1 MIVSVVSGTTACRNQ
16 PHYGKEKA
24 MIKVPFL
31 DLKAQYRSIRD
42 EVLPALEAVCES
54 TGFAQGPATKVFEEE
69 FAAYCGVKYCVT
81 LNSGTSALH
90 VAMLCL
96 GIGPGD
102 EVIVPA
108 MTFIATAWGVSY
120 VGAKPVFVDID
131 PQRRTLDPR
140 LLEAAITKRTK
151 AIIPVDLYGLPAELD
166 AIQKI
171 ADKYGIAVVQDSAQ
185 SQGSRYKGRSIG
197 NYGKVACTSFYPG
210 KNLGAYGEGGALLT
224 NDAKI
229 AEHARCLRD
238 HGQKQRY
245 HHDEVGYNY
254 RMDGFQGAVLGI
266 KLRHLD
272 AWNAARKAHAQRYN
286 ELLAGLPLT
295 LPDTPPDSVS
305 SWHLYVIEHDNRDAL
320 REKLTAGGVDTGLHY
335 PVPLHLQK
343 VYEGLGY
350 HRGDFPV
357 TEKLADRCLSLPMFA
372 ELTDGQVHAVAASI
386 RSAV

>member
-1 MIVSVVSGTTACRNQ
+1 MT
-16 PHYGKEKA
+16 
-24 MIKVPFL
+24 KVPFL

-42 EVLPALEAVCES
+42 EVLPALERVCES
-54 TGFAQGPATKVFEEE
+54 TGFAQGPATKSFEEE
-69 FAAYCGVKYCVT
+69 FATYCGVKHCVS

-96 GIGPGD
+96 GVGPGD

-140 LLEAAITKRTK
+140 LLEVAITKHTK
-151 AIIPVDLYGLPAELD
+151 AIIPVDLYGLPADME
-166 AIQKI
+166 AIQRI
-171 ADKYGIAVVQDSAQ
+171 ADKHGIAVVEDAAQ
-185 SQGSRYKGRSIG
+185 SQGARYQGRVCG
-197 NYGKVACTSFYPG
+197 QFGRVACTSFYPG

-224 NDAKI
+224 NDAGI

-238 HGQKQRY
+238 HGQRQRY

-272 AWNAARKAHAQRYN
+272 AWNAARQAHAQRYN
-286 ELLAGLPLT
+286 ELLAGLPIT
-295 LPDTPPDSVS
+295 LPVSPADSVS
-305 SWHLYVIEHDNRDAL
+305 ACHLYVIELDNRDAL
-320 REKLTAGGVDTGLHY
+320 REKLTAVGVDTGLHY

-343 VYEGLGY
+343 VYKGLGK
-350 HRGDFPV
+350 RCGDFPV
-357 TEKLADRCLSLPMFA
+357 AENLANRCLSLPMFA
-372 ELTDGQVHAVAASI
+372 ELTDRQIQDVATAV
-386 RSAV
+386 RSAL